1 MTVTAVPTR
10 RPMRLWPG
18 IAIVALV
25 WLTRVAAPLV
35 GVDPWTEFLLR
46 VLGGFA
52 GALAVLIWWLGFSRA
67 SWLERVAVVAVIVG
81 VLAVTLALGH
91 PSMFVWVLWYAAPVL
106 SLALVVGA
114 LVGRSQNDRKRLVV
128 MAVAIVLPGVAALVL
143 RIPGV
148 AGQGVAA
155 FAWRWTETAEQR
167 LLGRSDEPPDATV
180 REPVVGDAPPA
191 AVTSAPKPD
200 SLVDA
205 AAPAQPSAA
214 TPAQPPAVTPAENAV
229 RLIRWAGFRGA
240 DRNGTLPGV
249 RIDPDWA
256 VSPPVSLW
264 RRPVGPGWASF
275 AVRGN
280 VFYTQEQRGE
290 EEIVSAYSLS
300 TGEPVWR
307 HRDRVRLNDPMG
319 GPGPRGTP
327 TLAGD
332 RVYTVG
338 STGIL
343 NALSAESGSVVWSRD
358 LRMDLGTTIP
368 TWGYSSSPLIVDDL
382 VVVAVGGT
390 LAAFALGDGQPRW
403 VGPAGG
409 DSYSSPQ
416 PATIDGVSQVLLP
429 TTTGTTSVAPA
440 TGEALWTHPWNTR
453 LPLLPIVQPAVL
465 DGGTVLIGDNS
476 SGLRRL
482 AVSRRDTAWIVDERW
497 VSNRL
502 KPYFNDFIVH
512 RGHAYGFDGAIL
524 AAVDL
529 ANGERTWKGGRYGQG
544 QLVLLPDQDVLL
556 VVTEDGDL
564 ALVKAVPDAFTE
576 IARVPALSGK
586 TWNHPVLVG
595 DILLVRNGEEMAAFR
610 LALVR

>member
-1 MTVTAVPTR
+1 
-10 RPMRLWPG
+10 MRLWPG
-18 IAIVALV
+18 IAIVVLV
-25 WLTRVAAPLV
+25 WLTRFAAPLV
-35 GVDPWTEFLLR
+35 GVSPWTEFLLR
-46 VLGGFA
+46 ILGGFA
-52 GALAVLIWWLGFSRA
+52 GALAILIWWLGFSRA
-67 SWLERVAVVAVIVG
+67 SWLERIAVVAVIVA
-81 VLAVTLALGH
+81 VLAATLAFGD
-91 PSMFVWVLWYAAPVL
+91 PSMMVWVLWYAAPVL

-114 LVGRSQNDRKRLVV
+114 VLGRTLSDQKKRLLV
-128 MAVAIVLPGVAALVL
+128 MAVAIILPSAAVLVL

-148 AGQGVAA
+148 AGHGVAA
-155 FAWRWTETAEQR
+155 FAWRWTETPEQR
-167 LLGRSDEPPDATV
+167 LLERSDEPRDTALHA
-180 REPVVGDAPPA
+180 PVAANAPTA
-191 AVTSAPKPD
+191 AVTS
-200 SLVDA
+200 DA
-205 AAPAQPSAA
+205 KSDPPVEA
-214 TPAQPPAVTPAENAV
+214 TPAKPPTATTVENAA
-229 RLIRWAGFRGA
+229 RLIRWAGFRGP
-240 DRNGTLPGV
+240 DRNGTVSGV
-249 RIDPDWA
+249 RIDTDWA

-275 AVRGN
+275 AVKGN
-280 VFYTQEQRGE
+280 ILYTQEQRGD
-290 EEIVSAYSLS
+290 EEIVSAYSVT

-319 GPGPRGTP
+319 GPGSRATP

-343 NALSAESGSVVWSRD
+343 NALSAQSGSVVWSRH
-358 LRMDLGTTIP
+358 LPMDLGTTIP
-368 TWGYSSSPLIVDDL
+368 TWGYSSSPLIAGDL

-390 LAAFALGDGQPRW
+390 LAAYALADGQPRW

-416 PATIDGVSQVLLP
+416 LATIDGVSQVLLP
-429 TTTGTTSVAPA
+429 STTGTTSVASA
-440 TGEALWTHPWNTR
+440 TGEALWTQPWNTR
-453 LPLLPIVQPAVL
+453 LPVLPIVQPAVL

-482 AVSRRDTAWIVDERW
+482 AVSRRDTAWTVDEQW

-556 VVTEDGDL
+556 VVSEDGDL
-564 ALVKAVPDAFTE
+564 ALVKAVPDGFTE

-595 DILLVRNGEEMAAFR
+595 DVLLVRNGEEMAAFR